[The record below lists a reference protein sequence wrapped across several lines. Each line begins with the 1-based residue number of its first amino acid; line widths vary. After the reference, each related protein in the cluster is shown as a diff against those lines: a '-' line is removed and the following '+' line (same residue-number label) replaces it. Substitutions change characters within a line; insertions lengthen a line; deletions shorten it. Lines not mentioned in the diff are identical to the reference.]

1 MGETRRGSY
10 VYNSPSAAAGNIQ
23 QHFPSVYLCT
33 YNIVSLLWASHS
45 CTAIHHMTNLSF
57 TLVLLCTALTH
68 SLTLLTHLLTH
79 SLCSHRFFF
88 CLCPLA
94 LVSSSF
100 FGPTKCIG
108 VVSVCFSLLV
118 SPLLFHISSTGR
130 ITFTLQAQTPD
141 WDEMCFRERWLC
153 YFSFNLVFS
162 LPAFPLLPA
171 PPLPSI

>member
-1 MGETRRGSY
+1 MGETQRGSY
-10 VYNSPSAAAGNIQ
+10 VYNNPSTAAGNIQ
-23 QHFPSVYLCT
+23 QHFPSEYLCT

-68 SLTLLTHLLTH
+68 SLTLLT
-79 SLCSHRFFF
+79 FFF

-100 FGPTKCIG
+100 FCPTKCIG
-108 VVSVCFSLLV
+108 VVPVCFSLLV

-130 ITFTLQAQTPD
+130 ITFTLQAQIPD
-141 WDEMCFRERWLC
+141 WDEMCFRESWIC
-153 YFSFNLVFS
+153 YFSFNLIFPS
-162 LPAFPLLPA
+162 LLFRSFLLLPFYPFDQVLCA
-171 PPLPSI
+171 WST